1 VNPVTTQ
8 DVTQVHPGGSGDS
21 AARLGPLF
29 APRGIAVIGVSRD
42 PAKLGAAMTRSLAG
56 FPGTVVGINP
66 RDADPAAGRYRS
78 VADAV
83 SSTGAPIDLAVLCVP
98 AARSAAALTEAA
110 GAEVRAALVCS
121 GGFAEAGGAGVG
133 YQRDLLAAAR
143 MSGVALLGPNTSG
156 FLAPAGHLTVSFV
169 PGAAAVAAGPVAIV
183 AASGGVNHAL
193 AFLLTE
199 AGVGVSLA
207 VGVGGAV
214 DVTAAEVLSWLAADE
229 DTRAVALHVESV
241 PNGPGL
247 IAAVRTV
254 AASKP
259 VVALVV
265 GRNDVADFAQSHTG
279 ALATSWR
286 TTRAALKHAGA
297 VLVDDER
304 QLVDAVTAL
313 SALRL
318 TPAADPGVG
327 VVTAQAGP
335 GLLHADGL
343 RGAGVAVPALV
354 PATVS
359 ALGELLPPLTYQA
372 NPVDTGRPG
381 ETIGQVLRCVA
392 ADPAITLVSAYTLS
406 EPDVLDLPAA
416 VQSSEAGPLVVGLG
430 GPPDEIRPQRDTL
443 RRLGVPVLAS
453 PAALTT
459 AVRAL
464 VDDARAQF
472 ARPPDGCIPLG
483 GPVVPAGPLDEDQA
497 KTLLASLGVPAPPRR
512 ACRDRGEAHQA
523 LAELPG
529 PVAVKILDAEVSHK
543 SDIGGVHL
551 GVHDRAELDAALDA
565 LDRIAA
571 RRYLVETMAP
581 PGVDLIAGASRD
593 PVFGPVVLVG
603 LGGTAAEALA
613 DVAVAPAPLTPAQ
626 AGALT
631 GEIAGRAL
639 LDGFRGGPV
648 ADRGAIGRIL
658 AALGDLLVCSP
669 LLEAVEI
676 NPLRVTGEGLL
687 ALDAVV
693 TFRDHAALEEAD
705 HHA

>member
-1 VNPVTTQ
+1 
-8 DVTQVHPGGSGDS
+8 
-21 AARLGPLF
+21 
-29 APRGIAVIGVSRD
+29 
-42 PAKLGAAMTRSLAG
+42 M
-56 FPGTVVGINP
+56 
-66 RDADPAAGRYRS
+66 
-78 VADAV
+78 
-83 SSTGAPIDLAVLCVP
+83 
-98 AARSAAALTEAA
+98 
-110 GAEVRAALVCS
+110 
-121 GGFAEAGGAGVG
+121 
-133 YQRDLLAAAR
+133 
-143 MSGVALLGPNTSG
+143 
-156 FLAPAGHLTVSFV
+156 
-169 PGAAAVAAGPVAIV
+169 
-183 AASGGVNHAL
+183 
-193 AFLLTE
+193 
-199 AGVGVSLA
+199 
-207 VGVGGAV
+207 
-214 DVTAAEVLSWLAADE
+214 
-229 DTRAVALHVESV
+229 
-241 PNGPGL
+241 
-247 IAAVRTV
+247 
-254 AASKP
+254 
-259 VVALVV
+259 
-265 GRNDVADFAQSHTG
+265 
-279 ALATSWR
+279 
-286 TTRAALKHAGA
+286 
-297 VLVDDER
+297 
-304 QLVDAVTAL
+304 
-313 SALRL
+313 
-318 TPAADPGVG
+318 
-327 VVTAQAGP
+327 
-335 GLLHADGL
+335 
-343 RGAGVAVPALV
+343 
-354 PATVS
+354 
-359 ALGELLPPLTYQA
+359 
-372 NPVDTGRPG
+372 
-381 ETIGQVLRCVA
+381 
-392 ADPAITLVSAYTLS
+392 
-406 EPDVLDLPAA
+406 
-416 VQSSEAGPLVVGLG
+416 
-430 GPPDEIRPQRDTL
+430 
-443 RRLGVPVLAS
+443 LAS

-626 AGALT
+626 ARALT

-658 AALGDLLVCSP
+658 AALGDLLVCNP

-676 NPLRVTGEGLL
+676 NPLRVTCEGLL